1 MKKYGIIAIVVV
13 AIAAIGIAGW
23 KLIYGR
29 DDSMASSLP
38 ADVTMIGR
46 IDLKSMV
53 RDYGLDFS
61 HYKLKDLLLLDE
73 DEETGIK
80 YQTAAYIFFSSEG
93 KLGVIFALSDDDDFE
108 KFLKGKGYT
117 IEEQRGLKW
126 TMINGY
132 ILGFNDNRAMCMGPM
147 ADDFNR
153 NTIAACLK
161 QKASESGKQ
170 SRLYS
175 LLDKRD
181 EPFTV
186 ATNLQTLENVVV
198 DGLVQHFFPQISP
211 ESVNLSAGFT
221 AHKDRLTLS
230 FALDTDNKA
239 VEKQMKKMSDGV
251 KPIKG
256 ALVQTTPPNPL
267 FHMEMGIDGEDLI
280 EMMRE
285 NNQLR
290 TALLGI
296 NMVFDL
302 DMILKTIDGDMA
314 LTCLDY
320 ADGTPSVLLQ
330 VQVENDKFMKKVT
343 DWNDA
348 ATRAMGLSFYSQDEQ
363 NGVCLFHGMPVYF
376 GTQKK
381 RLSISNTESLVK
393 ADGYADVKT
402 KLESEVK
409 GNLLYVTVSVDKAR
423 QLVDE
428 MYPVDVDFLRIFD
441 RLTLTVRDAG
451 QMRIDLVAHEGVDIL
466 KELKQASG
474 K

>member
-46 IDLKSMV
+46 MDLKTMLV
-53 RDYGLDFS
+53 DYGLDLAD
-61 HYKLKDLLLLDE
+61 LKELLASE
-73 DEETGIK
+73 GAEETGIK
-80 YQTAAYIFFSSEG
+80 YQTAAYFFASQG
-93 KLGVIFALSDDDDFE
+93 HFGAIVALSDDDDFE
-108 KFLKGKGYT
+108 AFLTKQGCT

-126 TMINGY
+126 SVIDGNA
-132 ILGFNDNRAMCMGPM
+132 LLAFNDDRAMLMGP
-147 ADDFNR
+147 AVGAEQDALR
-153 NTIAACLK
+153 NTIAACMK
-161 QKASESGKQ
+161 QKASVSGKQ
-170 SRLYS
+170 SRLYK

-181 EPFTV
+181 EPLAL
-186 ATNLQTLENVVV
+186 ATNLQTVADAAPLK
-198 DGLVQHFFPQISP
+198 VQTPQGVSP
-211 ESVNLSAGFT
+211 EDVNLMAGFT

-239 VEKQMKKMSDGV
+239 VEKQMKKMSEGV

-302 DMILKTIDGDMA
+302 DMILKAIDGDVA

-330 VQVENDKFMKKVT
+330 AQVENDKFMKKVT